1 MAGKP
6 SYLVIRNVYLC
17 AMKKHVV
24 AIFASGNGSNAVNLI
39 RHFHDHPHIRI
50 ALVLSNKQDAPV
62 IEKANDLGVETL
74 IFDNAAFENGLTVLQ
89 ELDYRG
95 VEWIIL
101 AGFLRKIP
109 LNLIHGY
116 PNRILNIHPSL
127 LPKFGGKGMYGMH
140 VHRAVVAAHEP
151 ETGISIHFVNANF
164 DEGELIA
171 QFSTEVTPDDTPE
184 TVADKIHALETT
196 HFPYIVEQTISKTN

>member
-1 MAGKP
+1 MAEKP
-6 SYLVIRNVYLC
+6 SYLIIRNVYLC
-17 AMKKHVV
+17 AMKKHIV

-39 RHFHDHPHIRI
+39 RHFQNHPHIQI

-62 IEKANDLGVETL
+62 VEKANNLGIETL

-140 VHRAVVAAHEP
+140 VHRAVVEAKEQ
-151 ETGISIHFVNANF
+151 ETGISIHFVNAHF
-164 DEGELIA
+164 DEGEIIA
-171 QFSTEVTPDDTPE
+171 QFSTEVTSSDTPE
-184 TVADKIHALETT
+184 TVAGKIHALETT
-196 HFPYIVEQTISKTN
+196 HFPYIVEQTILKTN